1 MLYEIYCDKF
11 YQKQI
16 KFNNSL
22 SVILGTNNGDNS
34 IGKSTFLLIV
44 DFVFGGNT
52 YATKEDIITNVG
64 KHDIFFAFKF
74 AGKIFKFCRNNQDTK
89 FVWICNDNY
98 ECTEKIELTKYC
110 QWLNKQYK
118 INLPDLSFRNAVGRY
133 MRIYGKDNCD
143 ENHPLHYLPN
153 EKSDK
158 AVYSLIQLFNRYLP
172 IKDLR
177 ERVNESDE
185 ELKAYKKAQKLDFIC
200 NVTSKEYE
208 QNKKEIEHTKN
219 EIETLA
225 SGLNTAL
232 LDIDAAA
239 SEEAVELK
247 KVLSRLKRYRTKS
260 KLLLDSIEENTH
272 YKFVASNH
280 SLEELTKFFPNAN
293 IRHIEEIENFHK
305 KISEI
310 FKDELRSEKHRL
322 EKEIS
327 EYDIEIHNYEEQLK
341 SLIKDPNLSKIILSQ
356 HARLLKNIDIKQ
368 NENKAYEKLQ
378 GLNNDNKE
386 IHEKLEKMEAYQLGI
401 IESLINKKMADI
413 NNMIY
418 NGTCNPPI
426 IHFTN
431 TKYNF
436 YTENDTG
443 TGIAFKGLVVF
454 DLSVLNLTP
463 LPLLVHDSVILKQ
476 ISDLAIEKIIKLYIE
491 NNKQVI
497 IALDKQSSYGQQT
510 EGLLNKYSV
519 LKLSSGGQELFG
531 RSWG

>member
-16 KFNNSL
+16 KFNDNL
-22 SVILGTNNGDNS
+22 SVILGTNSGDNS

-52 YATKEDIITNVG
+52 YANKEDIITNVG
-64 KHDIFFAFKF
+64 QHDIFFAFKF
-74 AGKIFKFCRNNQDTK
+74 KDQIFKFCRNNIDNK
-89 FVWICNDNY
+89 FVWMCNDNY
-98 ECTEKIELTKYC
+98 ERTQKIELTRYC
-110 QWLNKQYK
+110 QWLDKQYK

-133 MRIYGKDNCD
+133 MRIYGKNNCD

-158 AVYSLIQLFNRYLP
+158 AIYSLIQLFNRYLP
-172 IKDLR
+172 IKDLK
-177 ERVNESDE
+177 ERLNESDE

-200 NVTSKEYE
+200 NLTAKEYE
-208 QNKKEIEHTKN
+208 QNKKEIEHAKQ
-219 EIETLA
+219 EITNLA
-225 SGLNTAL
+225 SGLNTIL
-232 LDIDAAA
+232 LDVDSAA

-247 KVLSRLKRYRTKS
+247 KILSRLKRYKTKL
-260 KLLLDSIEENTH
+260 KHLLGSIEENTH
-272 YKFVASNH
+272 YKFVVSNH
-280 SLEELTKFFPNAN
+280 SLEELTKFFPNVN
-293 IRHIEEIENFHK
+293 IRHIEEIENFHT
-305 KISEI
+305 KISSI
-310 FKDELRSEKHRL
+310 FKDELRSEKRRL

-327 EYDIEIHNYEEQLK
+327 EYDLEIQKYEEQLK
-341 SLIKDPNLSKIILSQ
+341 SLIKDPDLSKIILSQ

-368 NENKAYEKLQ
+368 NENKSYEKLQ
-378 GLNNDNKE
+378 ELNNCNKE
-386 IHEKLEKMEAYQLGI
+386 IQENLKKIEAQQLGI
-401 IESLINKKMADI
+401 IESLINQKMI
-413 NNMIY
+413 SFNNMIY
-418 NGTCNPPI
+418 AGTCNPPI

-431 TKYNF
+431 TKYSF

-443 TGIAFKGLVVF
+443 TGIAFKGLVIF
-454 DLSVLNLTP
+454 DLSILNLTP
-463 LPLLVHDSVILKQ
+463 LPLLVHDSIILKQ
-476 ISDLAIEKIIKLYIE
+476 ISDLAIEKIINLYTQ

-510 EGLLNKYSV
+510 EELLNKYSV